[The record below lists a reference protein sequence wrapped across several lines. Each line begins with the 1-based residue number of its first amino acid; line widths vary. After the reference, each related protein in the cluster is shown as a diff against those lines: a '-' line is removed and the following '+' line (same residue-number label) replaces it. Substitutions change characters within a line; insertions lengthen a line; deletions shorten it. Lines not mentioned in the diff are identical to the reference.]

1 MVFFPTAAWFPTRQG
16 AALIAADIW
25 PHPPGTFLAAA
36 SRSYCRPVTR
46 RVALSHN
53 AAEEV
58 CRGQESMSLLDAIF
72 IGIGST
78 VGAGIFALFGQ
89 AGTIAGSAVWV
100 SFLIGGIIALFQ
112 AYSFAK
118 FGSRFPSSGGQV
130 SWIIRS
136 FGDGVFTGGTVVLLY
151 FTMLTMSALV
161 ASSFGSYA
169 AGLIFG
175 PQAPQVWLNVFAS
188 AIIVLLTMVNI
199 IGAQAVSRAQT
210 VIVNVVLVVLVAFAI
225 AMLLNID
232 ASLLSPAY
240 YPPLG
245 SIVASVALTYF
256 AYLGFGTIAFTGGDL
271 ENPSVNM
278 PKAMYITVGFVSL
291 LYIALSLGVFG
302 ILPVEEVIAQADTA
316 LAAAAEPIFGAA
328 GYTLISIAALF
339 ATAGAVNT
347 QLYSSI
353 GATFTMAKEGFLP
366 PRFAAERKR
375 GGTQGL
381 IITAIASLV
390 LVNLLNIGAIAS
402 LSSSVAL
409 GGYVLITIGHLRL
422 TEQTHASKSV
432 LYLALAVTLATLI
445 VYLRYTLQTDPRT
458 FIVLL
463 VFIALAWVV
472 EIIWRRLSRRRLRD
486 TAE

>member
-1 MVFFPTAAWFPTRQG
+1 MGEPDERQKG
-16 AALIAADIW
+16 
-25 PHPPGTFLAAA
+25 
-36 SRSYCRPVTR
+36 
-46 RVALSHN
+46 
-53 AAEEV
+53 
-58 CRGQESMSLLDAIF
+58 MSLLDAIF

-89 AGTIAGSAVWV
+89 AGTIAGAAVWV
-100 SFLIGGIIALFQ
+100 SFLIGGIIAFFQ

-118 FGSRFPSSGGQV
+118 FGARFPSSGGQV
-130 SWIIRS
+130 SWIILS
-136 FGDGVFTGGTVVLLY
+136 FGDGLFTGGTIVLLY

-169 AGLIFG
+169 AGLVFG
-175 PQAPQVWLNVFAS
+175 SEPPQIWMNIFAS
-188 AIIVLLTMVNI
+188 VIIVALTIVNV
-199 IGAQAVSRAQT
+199 IGAEAVSKVQA
-210 VIVNVVLVVLVAFAI
+210 VIVNIVLVVLVAFAI
-225 AMLLNID
+225 AMLLNLNV
-232 ASLLSPAY
+232 ALLSPAS

-245 SIVASVALTYF
+245 KVVASVALTYF

-271 ENPSVNM
+271 TNPEVNM
-278 PKAMYITVGFVSL
+278 PRAMYITVGFVAL

-302 ILPVEEVIAQADTA
+302 ILPVKEVIAQAETA
-316 LAAAAEPIFGAA
+316 LAAAAEPIFGSA
-328 GYTLISIAALF
+328 GYTLISVAALF
-339 ATAGAVNT
+339 STAGAVNT

-366 PRFAAERKR
+366 PRFSAARRR

-381 IITAIASLV
+381 MITAVISLV

-422 TEQTHASKSV
+422 TEQTHASRPI
-432 LYLALAVTLATLI
+432 LWLALVVTLAALVIYLI
-445 VYLRYTLQTDPRT
+445 YTLQTDPRA
-458 FIVLL
+458 FVVLL

-472 EIIWRRLSRRRLRD
+472 EAIWHRISRRRLRNQE
-486 TAE
+486 ASQGGQ